1 MKTPI
6 YKDRNITEWLRIRGG
21 KIVSHG
27 THRAKRHP
35 TSPRLKK

>member
-6 YKDRNITEWLRIRGG
+6 FDNKEQMQELRRKGV
-21 KIVSHG
+21 KTKSHG

-35 TSPRLKK
+35 TSPRLK